1 MYFCFV
7 FGLKKILDIL
17 FRDFRARWVD
27 LRRSRSLK
35 KISSIFKWGTTFGR
49 ILIKIWL
56 WSPFQVD
63 FLSELRAW
71 RHASFNKMFS
81 LVANLVID
89 TIEQSLS
96 DDSSSDGPFDY
107 EMTVKHKL
115 SKIELVVLALGAYK
129 IFSGTS
135 DFTRGWPGAY

>member
-1 MYFCFV
+1 
-7 FGLKKILDIL
+7 
-17 FRDFRARWVD
+17 
-27 LRRSRSLK
+27 
-35 KISSIFKWGTTFGR
+35 
-49 ILIKIWL
+49 
-56 WSPFQVD
+56 
-63 FLSELRAW
+63 
-71 RHASFNKMFS
+71 MFS

-107 EMTVKHKL
+107 EMTVNHKL